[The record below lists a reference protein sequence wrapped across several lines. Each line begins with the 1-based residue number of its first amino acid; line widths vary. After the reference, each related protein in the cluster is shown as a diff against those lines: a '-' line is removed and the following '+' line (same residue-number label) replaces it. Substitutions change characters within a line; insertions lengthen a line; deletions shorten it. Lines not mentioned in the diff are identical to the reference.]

1 MIIATDVQYDEEK
14 RTGLAAA
21 VAFHDWDDAVPF
33 REWTAL
39 ITDIEPYVPGQFYKR
54 ELPCILTLLA
64 PVIDE
69 VTAVV
74 VDGHVWLA
82 EDRPG
87 LGHYLWKTLLM
98 DTPVIG
104 VAKSRFHGGY
114 AKEVLRGGSKK
125 PLYVTAAGM
134 DADDAALRVAY
145 MHGSN
150 RHPTLLKR
158 VDQLCRGLISRR
170 DPSSGC
176 TPC

>member
-1 MIIATDVQYDEEK
+1 VIVAIDVQYDDEE

-21 VAFHDWDDAVPF
+21 VAFQKWNDSVPS
-33 REWTAL
+33 REWTYL
-39 ITDIEPYVPGQFYKR
+39 VENIEPYVPGQFYKR
-54 ELPCILTLLA
+54 ELPCLLAVLA

-87 LGHYLWKTLLM
+87 LGHYLWKTLLQE
-98 DTPVIG
+98 TPVIG

-114 AKEVLRGGSKK
+114 AQEVLRGSSKK

-134 DADDAALRVAY
+134 DADDAALCIVY
-145 MHGSN
+145 MHGPN

-158 VDQLCRGLISRR
+158 VDALARGR
-170 DPSSGC
+170 
-176 TPC
+176 